1 MLSDEVLNLAPDV
14 AISVLTRQSEGELL
28 TWIEE
33 GTVQRAVVALR
44 HLDADTAGR
53 LIEEFPAKRRADVIA
68 AMEPRDAFRCLRTIP
83 RRRRETLVG
92 SLPPAVKREAER
104 ILRVREDSAAALMEI
119 QPLHV
124 TTHTHVAE
132 CLARVRNCQTRLPR
146 TLFVVDAEDM
156 LVGAIDL
163 QALIAA
169 ASDALIGTLMHPIK
183 WQVDEFTTREEIAA
197 GIGRF
202 NVNTLPVVNLQGR
215 FSGIIRSENLF
226 DAVEQDALS
235 DLQTMVGAGK
245 DEHALSTVWTTVQKR
260 HPWLQINLLTAFLAA
275 SVVGLFEHTIAQVH
289 RAGRADAGGR
299 GAIRQL
305 RFAGA
310 GGYASRSRAARDRRE
325 RMAACRTE
333 GNVRRSAEWTR
344 HRGGHVAV
352 GLRVEQVAGPCAG
365 HRTRDGRVDDHRR
378 HRWRVHSDHDEPF
391 RPGSGDQLDHRADD
405 HHRRLGFLFVPRHRN
420 AVVISSLA
428 QENFSPSFPAEKKR
442 RNRAIA
448 PFRWAPIEPAITSL
462 IDQ

>member
-1 MLSDEVLNLAPDV
+1 MTLSDEVLNVAPDV
-14 AISVLTRQSEGELL
+14 AVSVLTRQSEAELL
-28 TWIEE
+28 AWIDE

-83 RRRRETLVG
+83 RRRREALVT

-124 TTHTHVAE
+124 TTHTHVTE

-146 TLFVVDAEDM
+146 TLFVVDNDDM

-163 QALIAA
+163 QALISA
-169 ASDALIGTLMHPIK
+169 ASDAAIGTLMHPVK

-226 DAVEQDALS
+226 DAVEKDALS

-275 SVVGLFEHTIAQVH
+275 SVVGLFEHTIAQFTALAVLMPVV
-289 RAGRADAGGR
+289 AGQSGNSGSQALAVTLR
-299 GAIRQL
+299 GLAL
-305 RFAGA
+305 REIGVNA
-310 GGYASRSRAARDRRE
+310 
-325 RMAACRTE
+325 
-333 GNVRRSAEWTR
+333 WTR
-344 HRGGHVAV
+344 VMRKEMSAGLLNGLGVA
-352 GLRVEQVAGPCAG
+352 L
-365 HRTRDGRVDDHRR
+365 
-378 HRWRVHSDHDEPF
+378 
-391 RPGSGDQLDHRADD
+391 
-405 HHRRLGFLFVPRHRN
+405 
-420 AVVISSLA
+420 
-428 QENFSPSFPAEKKR
+428 
-442 RNRAIA
+442 
-448 PFRWAPIEPAITSL
+448 ITSL
-462 IDQ
+462 SVYVWSKSPGLALVIGLAMVASMTIAGIAGAFIPIMMSRLGQDPATSSTIVLTTVTDVCGFFSFLGIATLLSFLL

>member
-1 MLSDEVLNLAPDV
+1 MMLSDEVLNAAPDV
-14 AISVLTRQSEGELL
+14 AVSVLTRQSEAELL
-28 TWIEE
+28 AWIDE

-53 LIEEFPAKRRADVIA
+53 LIEEFSAKRRADVIA

-83 RRRRETLVG
+83 RRRRETLVA

-146 TLFVVDAEDM
+146 TLFVVDNDDT

-169 ASDALIGTLMHPIK
+169 ASDAAIGTLMHPVK

-275 SVVGLFEHTIAQVH
+275 SVVGLFEHTIAQFT
-289 RAGRADAGGR
+289 A
-299 GAIRQL
+299 L
-305 RFAGA
+305 
-310 GGYASRSRAARDRRE
+310 
-325 RMAACRTE
+325 
-333 GNVRRSAEWTR
+333 
-344 HRGGHVAV
+344 AV
-352 GLRVEQVAGPCAG
+352 LMPVVAGQSGNSGSQALAVTLRGLALREIGVNAWARVMRKEMSAG
-365 HRTRDGRVDDHRR
+365 LLNGVG
-378 HRWRVHSDHDEPF
+378 VA
-391 RPGSGDQLDHRADD
+391 L
-405 HHRRLGFLFVPRHRN
+405 
-420 AVVISSLA
+420 
-428 QENFSPSFPAEKKR
+428 
-442 RNRAIA
+442 
-448 PFRWAPIEPAITSL
+448 ITSL
-462 IDQ
+462 SVYVWSKSPGLALVIGLAMIASMTIAGIAGAFIPIMMSRLGQDPATSSTIVLTTVTDVSGFFSFLGIATLLSFLL

>member
-1 MLSDEVLNLAPDV
+1 MTLSDEVLNAAPDV
-14 AISVLTRQSEGELL
+14 AVSVLTRQSEAELL
-28 TWIEE
+28 AWIDE

-53 LIEEFPAKRRADVIA
+53 LIEEFSAKRRADVIA

-83 RRRRETLVG
+83 RRRREALVA

-146 TLFVVDAEDM
+146 TLFVVDNDDT

-169 ASDALIGTLMHPIK
+169 ASDAAIGTLMHPVK

-275 SVVGLFEHTIAQVH
+275 SVVGLFEHTIAQFTALAVLMPVV
-289 RAGRADAGGR
+289 AGQSGNSGSQALAVTLR
-299 GAIRQL
+299 GLAL
-305 RFAGA
+305 REIGVNA
-310 GGYASRSRAARDRRE
+310 
-325 RMAACRTE
+325 
-333 GNVRRSAEWTR
+333 WTR
-344 HRGGHVAV
+344 VMRKEMSAGLLNGLGVA
-352 GLRVEQVAGPCAG
+352 L
-365 HRTRDGRVDDHRR
+365 
-378 HRWRVHSDHDEPF
+378 
-391 RPGSGDQLDHRADD
+391 
-405 HHRRLGFLFVPRHRN
+405 
-420 AVVISSLA
+420 
-428 QENFSPSFPAEKKR
+428 
-442 RNRAIA
+442 
-448 PFRWAPIEPAITSL
+448 ITSL
-462 IDQ
+462 SVYVWSKSPGLALVIGLAMVASMTIAGIAGAFIPIMMSRLGQDPATSSTIVLTTVTDVSGFFSFLGIATLLSFLL